1 MTTPQD
7 PGAQDPFATPQ
18 PGSSP
23 DPNQP
28 PPPPAYGQP
37 QPPPAYGAPPPAYG
51 QAQYGAPYGGPPMTV
66 GTNGFAI
73 ASLICA
79 FLCWPLG
86 LIFGFIAKSQIKQR
100 GQGGDGLAT
109 AGIIISFIWLA
120 LVIILSATGNVTF
133 SSN

>member
-1 MTTPQD
+1 MS
-7 PGAQDPFATPQ
+7 A
-18 PGSSP
+18 
-23 DPNQP
+23 
-28 PPPPAYGQP
+28 
-37 QPPPAYGAPPPAYG
+37 
-51 QAQYGAPYGGPPMTV
+51 

-86 LIFGFIAKSQIKQR
+86 IIFGFIAKSQIKQR

-109 AGIIISFIWLA
+109 AGLVISFIWLA
-120 LVIILSATGNVTF
+120 LLIILSATGNVTF